1 MNADDPLH
9 APAAPPD
16 AAWETVRD
24 LIAILARPPK
34 ATRLLNELER
44 RMADV
49 KQAEAKL
56 AAAREA
62 HDQKVARDTA
72 LIEEKAGRL
81 RSKEISLM
89 GRESMAERTLARETA
104 DRLNRARPLSE
115 AATIS
120 QEPA

>member
-1 MNADDPLH
+1 MGNGARPDCDSGKT
-9 APAAPPD
+9 AQGYPAAERIAD
-16 AAWETVRD
+16 A
-24 LIAILARPPK
+24 
-34 ATRLLNELER
+34 NGR
-44 RMADV
+44 RT
-49 KQAEAKL
+49 KAEAKL
-56 AAAREA
+56 ATDREA
-62 HDQKVARDTA
+62 HAAKVARELA
-72 LIEEKAGRL
+72 ELEEKAARL